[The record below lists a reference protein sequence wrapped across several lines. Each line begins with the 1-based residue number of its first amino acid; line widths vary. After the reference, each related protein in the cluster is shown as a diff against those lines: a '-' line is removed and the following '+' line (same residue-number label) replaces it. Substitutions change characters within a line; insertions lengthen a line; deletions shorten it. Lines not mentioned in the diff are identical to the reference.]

1 MDFLKNIF
9 GINEEAQPVDA
20 IRSGKELRERQ
31 ENLETGVDSVT
42 EELMKQNPE
51 LFNNL
56 NTTNSLTNPQP
67 KAFNTFNNF
76 YNELTAPRVG
86 NMGILD
92 LFNAAKT
99 AFNPTPFGIA
109 TLGIM
114 GLRNLPK
121 DSFTDKV
128 GIASFGKDY
137 DPYGYKSDLQHGN
150 LGARQDPF
158 GRNFSSFAGNYEQNR
173 IAELKELTQLQNL
186 GLLNNQFKQNKLDFA
201 QNYLEKVRQERERDQ
216 INRARENFA
225 DVYASADKQGFTGP
239 GGGFSTEQTGKE
251 GAFGTFGEGRGR
263 KDY

>member
-1 MDFLKNIF
+1 MSILDLF
-9 GINEEAQPVDA
+9 GINKNTQPVDA

-56 NTTNSLTNPQP
+56 NTTNNLTNLQP
-67 KAFNTFNNF
+67 KALNTLNNF
-76 YNELTAPRVG
+76 YNDLTAPRVG

-92 LFNAAKT
+92 LFNTAKT

-137 DPYGYKSDLQHGN
+137 DPYGYKSDLSSGN

-158 GRNFSSFAGNYEQNR
+158 GRNFSSFAGNYEKNR

-186 GLLNNQFKQNKLDFA
+186 GLLNNQFKKNKLEFA
-201 QNYLEKVRQERERDQ
+201 QNYLQELEEKRQAEIQEMQDRNKSQR
-216 INRARENFA
+216 
-225 DVYASADKQGFTGP
+225 TGGYQYGTQ
-239 GGGFSTEQTGKE
+239 GGGGGAGKDFME
-251 GAFGTFGEGRGR
+251 GSGTA
-263 KDY
+263 KDMGSS